1 MRQSWLPQAVIGL
14 TLWASSGNGYLLE
27 HELESYI
34 KELIPTLPKLNCL
47 DARYHPFYSCI
58 AVRKFFFF
66 LDPHR
71 HKRVKIADILCSG
84 FLDEL
89 LELRNEELSRAKEEA
104 NWFSA
109 SNTIRLYHTYLSLD
123 ENHNGMLSRSEFKQY
138 GNLTDTFVDRLF
150 EVCITYNKE
159 IDFKTFIDIVL
170 ALENRKEIQSIY
182 FFFSILDICSNNYL
196 DDFSLRFFF
205 KSIQDKMSLQ
215 GHEPIKFQDFSNEV
229 FDMVAAKTPKKI
241 FIDDLISR

>member
-1 MRQSWLPQAVIGL
+1 MEPNSDGKISILAFFNYVMRKIWLNQARIAL
-14 TLWASSGNGYLLE
+14 TLWDSCGNGYLCE
-27 HELESYI
+27 NELENYI
-34 KELIPTLPKLNCL
+34 KELIGTLPKLNRL
-47 DARYHPFYSCI
+47 DTMYHPFYSCI

-89 LELRNEELSRAKEEA
+89 LELRNDELSRAKEEA

-123 ENHNGMLSRSEFKQY
+123 ENHNGMLSRNEFKKY

-159 IDFKTFIDIVL
+159 IVSFAFL
-170 ALENRKEIQSIY
+170 LSI
-182 FFFSILDICSNNYL
+182 FHILKY
-196 DDFSLRFFF
+196 FSLFYWGLF
-205 KSIQDKMSLQ
+205 
-215 GHEPIKFQDFSNEV
+215 
-229 FDMVAAKTPKKI
+229 
-241 FIDDLISR
+241 